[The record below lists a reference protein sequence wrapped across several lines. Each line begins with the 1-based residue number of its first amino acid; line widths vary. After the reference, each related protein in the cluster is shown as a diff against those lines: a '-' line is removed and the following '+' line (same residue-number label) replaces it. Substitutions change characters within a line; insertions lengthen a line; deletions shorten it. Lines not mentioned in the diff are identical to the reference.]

1 MNIYIYTRRT
11 TSGPKRTFP
20 PHYTLLAFVYGLNRI
35 SRAWMHVLTATNT
48 STPCD
53 RYTPNTFS
61 FLLLPVKGFS
71 LAAQTRTSRNWT
83 GKFHATACEVFESI
97 EHVPHIEQN
106 QPTSANCAKQ
116 CQASVFASCWNVP
129 LGPLDAVICRWITQP
144 MPLPDL

>member
-1 MNIYIYTRRT
+1 MNIYIYIQCV
-11 TSGPKRTFP
+11 P
-20 PHYTLLAFVYGLNRI
+20 PAAQNVPALHDTLLAFVYGLNRI

-71 LAAQTRTSRNWT
+71 LAAQIRTSRNWT

-97 EHVPHIEQN
+97 EHVPRIEQN

-116 CQASVFASCWNVP
+116 CQASVFASC
-129 LGPLDAVICRWITQP
+129 
-144 MPLPDL
+144 